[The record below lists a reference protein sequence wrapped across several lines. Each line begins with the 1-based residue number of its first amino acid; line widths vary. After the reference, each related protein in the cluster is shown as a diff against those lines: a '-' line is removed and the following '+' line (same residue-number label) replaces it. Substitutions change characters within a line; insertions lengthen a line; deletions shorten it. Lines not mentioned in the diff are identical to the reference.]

1 MSIKAIHLL
10 FIAASIL
17 LSVGVGL
24 GSIFHFFREGGIGSL
39 ALGIVGLI
47 SGFGLYTYGKSALK
61 KLRKFGL
68 V

>member
-1 MSIKAIHLL
+1 MSLKAIHLL

-17 LSVGVGL
+17 LSLGVGF
-24 GSIFHFFREGGIGSL
+24 GSLFHFFREGGIGAL
-39 ALGIVGLI
+39 TLGIIGI
-47 SGFGLYTYGKSALK
+47 AGGFGLYTYGKSALK

>member
-17 LSVGVGL
+17 LSVGVGF
-24 GSIFHFFREGGIGSL
+24 GSIFHFFNEGGIGSL
-39 ALGIVGLI
+39 VLGVVGLI
-47 SGFGLYTYGKSALK
+47 SGIGLFVYGKSALK